1 MATHKPFRFGVEAG
15 DTQSRA
21 AWVAYARKVEDL
33 GYSTLIIGEH
43 PSWGGI
49 TPTVGLMAAADATT
63 TQRLGS
69 HVFANDFQVV
79 RRNKVFQANL
89 FQRLEE
95 ANFGAHHGKQRSLD
109 LE

>member
-63 TQRLGS
+63 TLP
-69 HVFANDFQVV
+69 V
-79 RRNKVFQANL
+79 RATDL
-89 FQRLEE
+89 TLSSECLEALDRIFPGPGDVAPE
-95 ANFGAHHGKQRSLD
+95 AYAW
-109 LE
+109 